1 MKKERDPFQNPFG
14 HAVRAALE
22 GVFKELIEEGRPE
35 GFRRA
40 LQELMRIRAAQTE
53 SASEALCFVRF
64 LREAVQEE
72 LAREAGRNG
81 GWDGIPEEYSL
92 LEEHLHELTVI
103 ACDLF
108 VESRKKIDA
117 IRIKE
122 IRAEK
127 ERLERAGKKF
137 QINREMLKG
146 KDVFLIDTL
155 LVRGSTAVILIP
167 KLRQAGVARIHL
179 RLAAPPP
186 RFPCFMG
193 MAMAKPGELLA
204 TSRTDSQIRNLLG
217 VDTFR
222 YPSIEE
228 LRQLTNSRF
237 CDACFS
243 GKYPMVPKG

>member
-1 MKKERDPFQNPFG
+1 MRANEERIVKQCFERLTGCYHPETAGFMKKERDPFQNPFG

-127 ERLERAGKKF
+127 ERLERLMRAAEDGSREGKKRAEN
-137 QINREMLKG
+137 QRSESEKR
-146 KDVFLIDTL
+146 T
-155 LVRGSTAVILIP
+155 VR
-167 KLRQAGVARIHL
+167 
-179 RLAAPPP
+179 
-186 RFPCFMG
+186 
-193 MAMAKPGELLA
+193 PGDCE
-204 TSRTDSQIRNLLG
+204 TDGR
-217 VDTFR
+217 
-222 YPSIEE
+222 
-228 LRQLTNSRF
+228 
-237 CDACFS
+237 
-243 GKYPMVPKG
+243 